1 MKVYTLDIDSSQRDA
16 NLYTYANNYV
26 VSLENPVYD
35 VSKISLVSARIPTQ
49 QLTVCSTNKTFSV
62 DGTDITLTEKNVSN
76 KTTFASELQT
86 ALAPPTTNVNSVS
99 YVSGLDTLL
108 FSNTIKEGHF
118 TLEFYSGTHGY
129 SSNIT
134 DRTTPHQIMGF
145 NSDDFNSNANYQ
157 VMSGPLNF
165 SGPNALVLRLTAGSD
180 DFTKHVYTGTPF
192 YTGQLLLDG
201 SDYVNFKGAD
211 DPLVHEF
218 HSGPQK
224 VMDSLRVEFFYMSH
238 GKLIPYDFRYQE
250 HTLKFEITCST
261 DRLENLPREV
271 IPEEFTLPPPI
282 RVHEKKSVKEDMYK
296 WVPII
301 FIVIVGILL
310 MTFIGRPQP
319 RTPAASVA
327 SPSGST

>member
-26 VSLENPVYD
+26 VSLENPIYD

-62 DGTDITLTEKNVSN
+62 DGTDITLTEKNVSD
-76 KTTFASELQT
+76 KSTFASELQT

-134 DRTTPHQIMGF
+134 DRTTPHQIMGLS
-145 NSDDFNSNANYQ
+145 SDDFNSNANYQ

-165 SGPNALVLRLTAGSD
+165 SGPNALLLRLTAGSD

-192 YTGQLLLDG
+192 YTGQILLDG
-201 SDYVNFKGAD
+201 GDYVNFKGAD

-224 VMDSLRVEFFYMSH
+224 VMDSLKVEFFYMSH

-319 RTPAASVA
+319 RTPAATVA
-327 SPSGST
+327 TPSGST